1 MLTGLENIRPNRPPR
16 LPLSEKQ
23 RYSRLRRSLSQRDTK
38 VVMALGGGGIR
49 MFAHLPVLKFL
60 DKIGARRNIQEVW
73 GCSGGAIV
81 GLLYSMG
88 VPPDLIQE
96 EGMKFLQGRKD
107 VRIVPSLGSVL
118 FKILSQSVFGR
129 KKDEQWQGF
138 HDVQSHFQ
146 KFVAKISKNIEPRL
160 PFYCLAYNV
169 ETSQTDILTGMDF
182 PNGSPHMV
190 RADPMEA
197 VVASSAVPIVFVP
210 KVIESQHEKHTYVDG
225 ATVEDV
231 PTESIYRKWIGD
243 RGMGLE
249 KRKRLL
255 VIAVHFT
262 PYFSSIGY
270 LENGFL
276 RRVPGFSYLQLSA
289 RYADMML
296 QARTRVQKQML
307 INDPSVELWDI
318 DIHIPGG
325 GLLDVKRIPHVI
337 QVAERECPKKFS
349 EINDSLLQ

>member
-1 MLTGLENIRPNRPPR
+1 MRPPC
-16 LPLSEKQ
+16 LPVSRK
-23 RYSRLRRSLSQRDTK
+23 RGYSRLLRSLSQKDTK

-60 DKIGARRNIQEVW
+60 EKIGARRNIQEVW

-96 EGMKFLQGRKD
+96 EGLKFLQGQKD
-107 VRIVPSLGSVL
+107 VRIVPSLGSIL
-118 FKILSQSVFGR
+118 FKILSSSVFRR
-129 KKDEQWQGF
+129 KNQLWQGF
-138 HDVQSHFQ
+138 HDIQSHFHR
-146 KFVAKISKNIEPRL
+146 FVEKIAKGIKPRL

-169 ETSQTDILTGMDF
+169 ETSQTDVLTAVDF

-197 VVASSAVPIVFVP
+197 VVASSSVPIVFVP

-231 PTESIYRKWIGD
+231 PTESIYRKWIRD
-243 RGMGLE
+243 RELGVE

-255 VIAVHFT
+255 VMAVHFT

-276 RRVPGFSYLQLSA
+276 KRVPGFSYLQLSA

-296 QARTRVQKQML
+296 QARTRVQKQL
-307 INDPSVELWDI
+307 LTNDPSVELWDI
-318 DIHIPGG
+318 NIHIPGG
-325 GLLDVKRIPHVI
+325 GLLDVNRIPHVI
-337 QVAERECPKKFS
+337 QVAEKECPKKFS